1 MTQLSRPNAGSTSM
15 IEVHGKHG
23 FVSMAIGLCIAA
35 VRASL
40 LARVWLLLAVGIVID
55 NFAMTAIGMNR
66 HAIAQSWTLKLLK
79 HLPLQFHEFVD
90 KAWIGPLGLAAPVL
104 RLFESQN
111 LYDFIISLT
120 GILVTILIW
129 GLIGSAICR
138 IALTRMANVPIPG
151 SKSAVVFAFRMRRA
165 IYGPFATFI
174 GTACIL
180 FLTVWLLGKLS
191 LVPLVGPVLEWI
203 VIPIVIL
210 PSIMIVMMGVGLFL
224 GWPLII
230 GAAMAEAEDSF
241 DALSRSQ
248 TYLFQ
253 APLSWAIVV
262 KVGIVVQAAAWFF
275 VQFIVWATISLIIIA
290 LKGSFMSAPLW
301 SDAMPAPWTLPQFG
315 GDALSSWVSIAQ
327 SLAASWPIG
336 FEFAFAAAIYLA
348 LRHRVDGVKPSDI
361 YLPSQMEGLF
371 YEEER
376 IY

>member
-1 MTQLSRPNAGSTSM
+1 M

-23 FVSMAIGLCIAA
+23 FVSTAIGLCVAA

-55 NFAMTAIGMNR
+55 NLAMTAIGMNR
-66 HAIAQSWTLKLLK
+66 HAIAQSWTLKLLN

-111 LYDFIISLT
+111 SYELIVAII

-138 IALTRMANVPIPG
+138 ISLTRMANVPIPG
-151 SKSAVVFAFRMRRA
+151 SKSAIVFAFKMRNA

-174 GTACIL
+174 GTSGII
-180 FLTVWLLGKLS
+180 FLVVLMLGKLT
-191 LVPLVGPVLEWI
+191 LIPIVGHALEWV
-203 VIPIVIL
+203 VIPIAIL
-210 PSIMIVMMGVGLFL
+210 PSIMIVLMGIGLFL
-224 GWPLII
+224 GWPMII

-275 VQFIVWATISLIIIA
+275 VQFIVWATISLITIA
-290 LKGSFMSAPLW
+290 IKGSFITAPRW
-301 SDAMPAPWTLPQFG
+301 SDAMPSPWTLPQIG
-315 GDALSSWVSIAQ
+315 SDALSSWVSIAQ

-348 LRHRVDGVKPSDI
+348 LRQRVDGVKPSDI

-371 YEEER
+371 YEEQTE
-376 IY
+376 Y